1 MFLLD
6 VNVVVA
12 ANRVDHSRHAVA
24 RPWFDWL
31 LAGDEPFTVPPLIW
45 ASFLR
50 LVTDRRI
57 FSLPTPRDEAFGFIK
72 DIHAQPHHLSLGPG
86 PAHLRLLRNMCDDA
100 DAVGPLVTNA
110 VIAAIAAEHGCT
122 VATMDRDFA
131 RFRSVRHL
139 LLGA

>member
-12 ANRVDHSRHAVA
+12 ANRVDHARHAVA
-24 RPWFDWL
+24 RPWFDRL
-31 LAGDEPFTVPPLIW
+31 LAGDEPFTVPTLIW

-57 FSLPTPRDEAFGFIK
+57 FSLPTPRTEAFGFIE
-72 DIHAQPHHLSLGPG
+72 DVHAQPHHLSLGPG
-86 PAHLRLLRNMCDDA
+86 PRHLRLLQDMCDEA
-100 DAVGPLVTNA
+100 DAVGPLVTDA
-110 VIAAIAAEHGCT
+110 VIAAIAVEHGCT

-131 RFRSVRHL
+131 RFRTVPHL
-139 LLGA
+139 LLAA